1 MVVHQHATAPI
12 AGVFFG
18 SSGGFDF
25 TDAVHGT
32 HAGSARHP
40 SAACA
45 VALVDHHGVVL
56 RREPN
61 LAAVAAALMFNHI
74 ASWERV
80 SGDAG
85 VAEAAGE
92 THLLY
97 EEYAGGGTVSTFS
110 SGRLRFGR
118 ATDVPP
124 QFPAA
129 PRAREQ
135 GLD

>member
-1 MVVHQHATAPI
+1 MVVYQHAAAPI

-18 SSGGFDF
+18 GAGDFDF
-25 TDAVHGT
+25 TVGVHSPHT
-32 HAGSARHP
+32 ESTRHP

-45 VALVDHHGVVL
+45 VALDDHHGVVL

-61 LAAVAAALMFNHI
+61 LAAVASALMFNHI

-129 PRAREQ
+129 PCAREQ